1 VERRSLVTVI
11 GFLAAIGAAAAVYV
25 SIGGQGNAPA
35 PQASANSP
43 QNPVIKVTN
52 PTSGRLAAFVVHKT
66 PEEVGE
72 VSFFDG
78 DGKERS
84 LSEWKGSVVLLN
96 IWATWCAPCR
106 YEMPTLDALNKQFG
120 GPDFE
125 VVALSL
131 DRSGFDKPR
140 KFYGD
145 IEIKTLKLYND
156 KTNKSGRVLRAI
168 GMPTT
173 ILIGRDGREIGRIA
187 GPAEWDSED
196 AQELI
201 RSAIGQTDQTG

>member
-1 VERRSLVTVI
+1 MLI
-11 GFLAAIGAAAAVYV
+11 GLIIATGVAAAVYV
-25 SIGGQGNAPA
+25 STGGEGNAPVA
-35 PQASANSP
+35 QVAANSP
-43 QNPVIKVTN
+43 QKAAADVIG
-52 PTSGRLAAFVVHKT
+52 PTSGRLAAFVVHKI
-66 PEEVGE
+66 PEEVGAIK
-72 VSFFDG
+72 FFDA
-78 DGKERS
+78 DGTEKS
-84 LSEWKGSVVLLN
+84 LSDWKGSVVLLN

-106 YEMPTLDALNKQFG
+106 YEMPTLDAINKQFG

-140 KFYGD
+140 KFYTD

-156 KTNKSGRVLRAI
+156 KTSKSARVLRAI

-187 GPAEWDSED
+187 GPAEWDSEE

-201 RSAIGQTDQTG
+201 RSAIGLTTG